1 MFSIGDQVAVL
12 DDTLR
17 GIIIGIDNQLVNI
30 KGVDGMIYQYH
41 QRELVII
48 QQEQHQL
55 SKYSDINHPLLKEK
69 LVVKKKKE
77 SNFKKEKKEVILE
90 IDLHINQ
97 LIKSHKGMSNFEIL
111 TLQLE
116 TAKKN
121 IEFAISKRISKIV
134 FIHGVGEGVLKNELH
149 YLLGRYPTKFYD
161 ASYKK
166 YGLGATEVH
175 IYQNSNEF

>member
-1 MFSIGDQVAVL
+1 MYNIGDHVIVL
-12 DDTLR
+12 EDTLK
-17 GIIIGIDNQLVNI
+17 GIIINIDKELVKM
-30 KGVDGMIYQYH
+30 KGEDGMIYQYH
-41 QRELVII
+41 QSELLTI
-48 QQEQHQL
+48 QQEL
-55 SKYSDINHPLLKEK
+55 YELPKYTDINHPLLKEK
-69 LVVKKKKE
+69 LVQKKKKGTHL
-77 SNFKKEKKEVILE
+77 KKEKKEVILE

-121 IEFAISKRISKIV
+121 IEFALSKRISKII
-134 FIHGVGEGVLKNELH
+134 FIHGIGEGVLKNELH

-166 YGLGATEVH
+166 YGLGATEVLIH
-175 IYQNSNEF
+175 QNSNEF

>member
-12 DDTLR
+12 DDTLK
-17 GIIIGIDNQLVNI
+17 GIIISIDNQLVNI

-149 YLLGRYPTKFYD
+149 YLLGRYPTKFYH

-166 YGLGATEVH
+166 YGLGATEVY